1 VILPGLAIN
10 PKYPEGFMGKRHIP
24 ESHGSQPNVT
34 PLIDVIMVL
43 IVFFMLVAR
52 IGVNTGADKTIIVP
66 KSILGTDI
74 KDMGNSLV
82 LNVQQGADPVF
93 PRVTAFVKGAEQE
106 LRVLDPTTRRN
117 QLEETLKYFRNGD
130 KSAGIP
136 PNDQF
141 RVVIRGAENME
152 YRFLEPVLLACAQ
165 AKVKEVAFNTGKVT
179 ELVN

>member
-1 VILPGLAIN
+1 
-10 PKYPEGFMGKRHIP
+10 MGKRHIP
-24 ESHGSQPNVT
+24 ESHGSHPNVT
-34 PLIDVIMVL
+34 PLIDVVMVL

-52 IGVNTGADKTIIVP
+52 IGVNTGADKSITVP

-82 LNVQQGADPVF
+82 LNVQQGADPVL

-106 LRVLDPTTRRN
+106 LRVLDPATRKN

-165 AKVKEVAFNTGKVT
+165 AKVREVAFNTGKVT
-179 ELVN
+179 EAAQ